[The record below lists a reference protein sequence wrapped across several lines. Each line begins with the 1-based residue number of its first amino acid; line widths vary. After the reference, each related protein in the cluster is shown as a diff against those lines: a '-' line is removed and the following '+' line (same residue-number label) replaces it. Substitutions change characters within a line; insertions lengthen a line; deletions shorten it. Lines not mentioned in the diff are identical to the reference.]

1 MIRIAL
7 MIAAAATL
15 AAPASAQREFDPD
28 RMDKSQIGSRF
39 KIAEEAMGSSDM
51 RKFQKKAI
59 KCTVSGDR
67 DLARELLMNSDPA
80 TIDPRE
86 LSVDYGEMMDKMNF
100 DRCMVRAMP
109 RNARMMRVRIDPTV
123 MRNLFAEEIYLY
135 DNDDP
140 PVIGEGAPEYLA
152 NRFYAGGQPYT
163 MAEVPARLADCI
175 VYRAPVRA
183 HEFLKTNPTSSG
195 ERKAA
200 EALSPTVSECLPGE
214 DSEVSFSLA
223 QLRAYVADGLWSR
236 SYYGSLP
243 GGEVTVEGEDTE

>member
-140 PVIGEGAPEYLA
+140 PVIGEGAPEYL
-152 NRFYAGGQPYT
+152 
-163 MAEVPARLADCI
+163 PARLADCI